1 MGVLQH
7 GRFILRWCGTPFL
20 TKRWI
25 HNRLE
30 IENRLVLGSKII
42 LKNWAKRAVWGIGLA
57 VCVGCVIVI
66 IKFAGKTENKTITV
80 NSAETINTKDATA
93 TEVTEKVSGTESGD
107 TDITRISD
115 SMYEKSFGEIDGNR
129 VSVQVEQPYE
139 EEGTDYYSHQKLFWN
154 GTMIWEYSEVN
165 YVEPS
170 RVEYLDL
177 DEDGEKEIFYTFAPR
192 VNSAGLVEY
201 VVLKQKG
208 DEWQPLQMQQEGN
221 LAENNFAV
229 SVIYQGNYNVE
240 ISCEGIEK
248 TIAYNVQKHY
258 ERMVEDETETSKK
271 QGFENEP
278 SLYQPYLDNTV
289 AVAGDEYGCLAAWGM
304 WDIKPALYDN
314 EVKNC
319 LVATYGIQGLA
330 EKHDFFGYL
339 DVYFNYDSEGNYQIL
354 DLQFEEYDPTA
365 TVTDSSTD
373 GDETAENQADSVAG
387 AAASY
392 EQVID
397 EYRDMV
403 QNHFYMVLQ
412 AKDRD
417 AYEKSFEPDIGV
429 KNPRFQP
436 KNYDIY
442 TS

>member
-30 IENRLVLGSKII
+30 IENRLVLGCKII

-80 NSAETINTKDATA
+80 NSAETINTEDATA

-208 DEWQPLQMQQEGN
+208 DKWQPLQMQQEGN

-248 TIAYNVQKHY
+248 TIVYNVQKHY

-278 SLYQPYLDNTV
+278 SLYQPYLDDTV

-339 DVYFNYDSEGNYQIL
+339 DIYFNYDSEENYQIL
-354 DLQFEEYDPTA
+354 DLQFEEYDLTA

-373 GDETAENQADSVAG
+373 GDETEELIIAAG
-387 AAASY
+387 
-392 EQVID
+392 
-397 EYRDMV
+397 
-403 QNHFYMVLQ
+403 
-412 AKDRD
+412 
-417 AYEKSFEPDIGV
+417 EPGIGG
-429 KNPRFQP
+429 KIQGFSRKIMIFTLTGME
-436 KNYDIY
+436 I
-442 TS
+442 

>member
-1 MGVLQH
+1 M
-7 GRFILRWCGTPFL
+7 
-20 TKRWI
+20 
-25 HNRLE
+25 
-30 IENRLVLGSKII
+30 
-42 LKNWAKRAVWGIGLA
+42 KNWAKRAVWGIGLA

-80 NSAETINTKDATA
+80 NSAETINTEDATA

-208 DEWQPLQMQQEGN
+208 DKWQPLQMQQEGN

-229 SVIYQGNYNVE
+229 SVIYQGN
-240 ISCEGIEK
+240 
-248 TIAYNVQKHY
+248 
-258 ERMVEDETETSKK
+258 
-271 QGFENEP
+271 
-278 SLYQPYLDNTV
+278 
-289 AVAGDEYGCLAAWGM
+289 
-304 WDIKPALYDN
+304 
-314 EVKNC
+314 
-319 LVATYGIQGLA
+319 
-330 EKHDFFGYL
+330 
-339 DVYFNYDSEGNYQIL
+339 
-354 DLQFEEYDPTA
+354 
-365 TVTDSSTD
+365 
-373 GDETAENQADSVAG
+373 
-387 AAASY
+387 
-392 EQVID
+392 
-397 EYRDMV
+397 
-403 QNHFYMVLQ
+403 
-412 AKDRD
+412 
-417 AYEKSFEPDIGV
+417 
-429 KNPRFQP
+429 
-436 KNYDIY
+436 
-442 TS
+442 

>member
-1 MGVLQH
+1 M
-7 GRFILRWCGTPFL
+7 
-20 TKRWI
+20 
-25 HNRLE
+25 
-30 IENRLVLGSKII
+30 
-42 LKNWAKRAVWGIGLA
+42 KNWAKRAVWGIGLA

-80 NSAETINTKDATA
+80 NSAETINTEDATA

-208 DEWQPLQMQQEGN
+208 DKWQPLQMQQEGN

-278 SLYQPYLDNTV
+278 SLYQPYLDDTV

-339 DVYFNYDSEGNYQIL
+339 DVYFNYDSEENYQIL

-373 GDETAENQADSVAG
+373 GDETEELIIAAG
-387 AAASY
+387 
-392 EQVID
+392 
-397 EYRDMV
+397 
-403 QNHFYMVLQ
+403 
-412 AKDRD
+412 
-417 AYEKSFEPDIGV
+417 EPGIG
-429 KNPRFQP
+429 
-436 KNYDIY
+436 
-442 TS
+442 